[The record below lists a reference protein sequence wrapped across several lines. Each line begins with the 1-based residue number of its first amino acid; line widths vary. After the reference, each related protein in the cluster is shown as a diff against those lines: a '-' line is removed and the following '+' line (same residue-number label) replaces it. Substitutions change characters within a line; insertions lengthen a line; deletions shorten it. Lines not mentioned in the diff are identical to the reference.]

1 MRYKDLWYQVV
12 PTNKIVMNNIKSKW
26 HINNKSHECSLVIN
40 KTYLKIYEI
49 YLHVIENTHYS
60 HNTGKFFDL
69 KIMNHMLLDYC
80 ITVAL
85 KGEFV

>member
-40 KTYLKIYEI
+40 KTYLKIYET
-49 YLHVIENTHYS
+49 YLQVIENTHYLWIS
-60 HNTGKFFDL
+60 KNRNYESYVIKLLHNGST
-69 KIMNHMLLDYC
+69 
-80 ITVAL
+80 
-85 KGEFV
+85 